1 MKLRNQKSSFIR
13 AAGAFLASTKI
24 TYGIKDVVS
33 AETDFGKVSD
43 ALKGNGSIG
52 SDVNTVYYHVTDY
65 IQKALNDLRAND
77 KDYRIVVFV
86 DDLDRC
92 SPEKALEVLE
102 SIKSFFDI
110 EGVVYVI
117 GMDPNSIDNLIKKK
131 YGSDSKING
140 LDYLKKIVQLPV
152 QIPEWFHADIEAFI
166 ETTILE
172 KLENSDL
179 LGGLQ
184 RNKKII
190 VRAVEKNPREVKRFI
205 NTVILAQA
213 IFNKPID
220 NLLIVQALRFRS
232 EWNKLLNLMMSDDK
246 KREFLEAYRVLYSPD
261 SRERESGKGQIK
273 QLYPDIEEKHDK
285 FFERNND
292 LNKFLET
299 KFENGIV
306 ETVIDKLYN
315 INMEEYR
322 RALESFRHKEDEK

>member
-1 MKLRNQKSSFIR
+1 MYVLRRF
-13 AAGAFLASTKI
+13 
-24 TYGIKDVVS
+24 
-33 AETDFGKVSD
+33 
-43 ALKGNGSIG
+43 
-52 SDVNTVYYHVTDY
+52 
-65 IQKALNDLRAND
+65 
-77 KDYRIVVFV
+77 
-86 DDLDRC
+86 
-92 SPEKALEVLE
+92 
-102 SIKSFFDI
+102 
-110 EGVVYVI
+110 
-117 GMDPNSIDNLIKKK
+117 
-131 YGSDSKING
+131 
-140 LDYLKKIVQLPV
+140 
-152 QIPEWFHADIEAFI
+152 
-166 ETTILE
+166 
-172 KLENSDL
+172 DL

-285 FFERNND
+285 F
-292 LNKFLET
+292 LET

>member
-1 MKLRNQKSSFIR
+1 
-13 AAGAFLASTKI
+13 
-24 TYGIKDVVS
+24 
-33 AETDFGKVSD
+33 
-43 ALKGNGSIG
+43 
-52 SDVNTVYYHVTDY
+52 
-65 IQKALNDLRAND
+65 
-77 KDYRIVVFV
+77 
-86 DDLDRC
+86 
-92 SPEKALEVLE
+92 
-102 SIKSFFDI
+102 
-110 EGVVYVI
+110 
-117 GMDPNSIDNLIKKK
+117 
-131 YGSDSKING
+131 